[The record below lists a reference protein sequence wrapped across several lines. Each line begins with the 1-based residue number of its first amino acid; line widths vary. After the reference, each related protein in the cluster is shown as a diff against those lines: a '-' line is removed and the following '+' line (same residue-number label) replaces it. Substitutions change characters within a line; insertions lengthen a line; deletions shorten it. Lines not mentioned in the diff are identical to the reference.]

1 MQQNV
6 KNLIDNKGNNDWESV
21 INTLWLIHA
30 SKIRPLAMALNIQK
44 KILLCMAFTF
54 ACKEFNVNIVV
65 STENTHIQ
73 ESKYKMNRL
82 S

>member
-1 MQQNV
+1 
-6 KNLIDNKGNNDWESV
+6 
-21 INTLWLIHA
+21 
-30 SKIRPLAMALNIQK
+30 
-44 KILLCMAFTF
+44 MAFTF